1 MLKHNKIQ
9 IMSLSFERRY
19 PLERLLYEPTKI
31 NNMTLKNRLV
41 RSATYE
47 AMAAADGSVTDQL
60 IDMYTSL
67 AKGGVG
73 LIITGTT
80 HIQENGHGFP
90 LQTGVFSDD
99 NIPGLRKLVDAV
111 HKEGGKIALQ
121 IAHAGRQTTPALIG
135 GQTPMAP
142 SAIEADPL
150 FHTEP
155 REMTTGEISE
165 TIDAFAAAA
174 ARCKKAGFDAVQ
186 LHGAHGYLIAQFLS
200 PFTNR
205 RTDEWGGN
213 TENRMRFVKEVIKK
227 VRAAVGPDYPIL
239 IKISVEE
246 GVEKGLKLDE
256 SCIIAKG
263 LADAGVDAI
272 EVSGGIVADTAFVM
286 CRGEIPIDQLAGGLE
301 GDAKKQTEQALYSI
315 VDSVKMEE
323 AYWLPHAEKIK
334 GKVGAVPVMLVGGM
348 KYPQTM
354 ETIVE
359 EKKADFISLARALVR
374 EPALPKEMAEGRKSS
389 VKCAYCNRCL
399 AAIVAGQPL
408 KCYNRL

>member
-1 MLKHNKIQ
+1 M
-9 IMSLSFERRY
+9 
-19 PLERLLYEPTKI
+19 ERLLFEPTMI
-31 NNMTLKNRLV
+31 NKMSLKNRLV
-41 RSATYE
+41 KSATYE

-73 LIITGTT
+73 LIITGYA
-80 HIQENGHGFP
+80 HIQENGHCMP

-111 HKEGGKIALQ
+111 HEKGGKIALQ
-121 IAHAGRQTTPALIG
+121 IAHSGRQTAPGLIG

-213 TENRMRFVKEVIKK
+213 TENRMRFAKEVIKK
-227 VRAAVGPDYPIL
+227 VRAAVGPDYPVL

-263 LADAGVDAI
+263 LAAAGVDAI

-286 CRGEIPIDQLAGGLE
+286 SRGEVPIDQMAGGLE
-301 GDAKKQTEQALYSI
+301 GDAKTQTEQALYSI

-334 GKVGAVPVMLVGGM
+334 GMVGAVPVMLVGGM

-354 ETIVE
+354 ETIVR
-359 EKKADFISLARALVR
+359 EKKADFISMARALVR
-374 EPALPKEMAEGRKSS
+374 EPALPKEMAEGRKSP
-389 VKCAYCNRCL
+389 VKCGYCNRCL
-399 AAIVAGQPL
+399 AAVVGGQPL

>member
-1 MLKHNKIQ
+1 M
-9 IMSLSFERRY
+9 
-19 PLERLLYEPTKI
+19 ERLLYEPITIK
-31 NNMTLKNRLV
+31 NMSLKNRIV
-41 RSATYE
+41 KSATYE
-47 AMAAADGSVTDQL
+47 AMAAEDGSLTDQL
-60 IDMYTSL
+60 INMYASL

-73 LIITGTT
+73 LIITGYAY
-80 HIQENGHGFP
+80 IQENGHCMP

-99 NIPGLRKLVDAV
+99 NIPGLRKLVDTV

-121 IAHAGRQTTPALIG
+121 IAHSGRQTTPALIG
-135 GQTPMAP
+135 DQTPLAP

-155 REMTTGEISE
+155 REMTAGEISE

-186 LHGAHGYLIAQFLS
+186 LHGGHGYLIAQFLS

-213 TENRMRFVKEVIKK
+213 TENRMRFVKQVVKK
-227 VRAAVGPDYPIL
+227 VRAAVGPDYPVL

-246 GVEKGLKLDE
+246 GVENGLKLGE

-263 LADAGVDAI
+263 LADLGVDAI

-286 CRGEIPIDQLAGGLE
+286 SRGEVPIDQMAWGLE
-301 GDAKKQTEQALYSI
+301 GDAKTQTEQALYSI
-315 VDSVKMEE
+315 VDSVKIEE

-334 GKVGAVPVMLVGGM
+334 EVAGAVPVMLVGGM

-354 ETIVE
+354 ETIVQ
-359 EKKADFISLARALVR
+359 EKKADFISMARALVR
-374 EPALPKEMAEGRKSS
+374 EPALPKEMIEGRRSP

-399 AAIVAGQPL
+399 AAVVGGQPL

>member
-1 MLKHNKIQ
+1 M
-9 IMSLSFERRY
+9 
-19 PLERLLYEPTKI
+19 ERLLYEPITI
-31 NNMTLKNRLV
+31 NNMSLKNRLV

-47 AMAAADGSVTDQL
+47 AMAAEDGSVTDRL
-60 IDMYTSL
+60 IDLYTSL

-73 LIITGTT
+73 LIITGFAY
-80 HIQENGHGFP
+80 IQGNGHCMP

-111 HKEGGKIALQ
+111 HEEGGKIALQ

-135 GQTPMAP
+135 GLKPMAP

-165 TIDAFAAAA
+165 TIEAFAAAA
-174 ARCKKAGFDAVQ
+174 VRCKKAGFDGVQ

-227 VRAAVGPDYPIL
+227 VRAAVGPDYPVL

-246 GVEKGLKLDE
+246 GVEKGLKLGE

-272 EVSGGIVADTAFVM
+272 EVSGGIVADTAFLM
-286 CRGEIPIDQLAGGLE
+286 CRGWVPIDQMTGGLE
-301 GDAKKQTEQALYSI
+301 GDAKTQTEQALYSI

-334 GKVGAVPVMLVGGM
+334 GMVGAVPVMLCGGM
-348 KYPQTM
+348 IYPQTM
-354 ETIVE
+354 ETIVK
-359 EKKADFISLARALVR
+359 EKKADFISMARALVR
-374 EPALPKEMAEGRKSS
+374 EPALPKEMVEGRKSP

-399 AAIVAGQPL
+399 AAVVNSQPL
-408 KCYNRL
+408 LCYNRL

>member
-1 MLKHNKIQ
+1 M
-9 IMSLSFERRY
+9 
-19 PLERLLYEPTKI
+19 ERLLYEPTTI
-31 NNMTLKNRLV
+31 NNMSLKNRMV
-41 RSATYE
+41 KSATYE
-47 AMAAADGSVTDQL
+47 SMASEDGSVTDQL

-73 LIITGTT
+73 LIITGYAY
-80 HIQENGHGFP
+80 IQENGHCMP

-99 NIPGLRKLVDAV
+99 NIPGLRKLADAV
-111 HKEGGKIALQ
+111 HAEGGKIALQ
-121 IAHAGRQTTPALIG
+121 IAHAGRQTTPTLIG
-135 GQTPMAP
+135 GQTPIAP

-227 VRAAVGPDYPIL
+227 VRAAVGPDYPVL

-246 GVEKGLKLDE
+246 GVENGLKVGE

-286 CRGEIPIDQLAGGLE
+286 SRGEVPIDQMAGGLE
-301 GDAKKQTEQALYSI
+301 GDAKTQTEQALYSI
-315 VDSVKMEE
+315 VGSVKMEE

-334 GKVGAVPVMLVGGM
+334 EVAGAVPLMLVGGM

-354 ETIVE
+354 ETIVQD
-359 EKKADFISLARALVR
+359 KKADFISMARALVR
-374 EPALPKEMAEGRKSS
+374 EPALPKEMSEGRKSP

-399 AAIVAGQPL
+399 AAVVGGQPL

>member
-1 MLKHNKIQ
+1 MKQ
-9 IMSLSFERRY
+9 DSLLFAPME
-19 PLERLLYEPTKI
+19 I
-31 NNMTLKNRLV
+31 NGMHLKNRLV
-41 RSATYE
+41 KSATYE

-67 AKGGVG
+67 AKGGAG
-73 LIITGTT
+73 LTITGYAY
-80 HIQENGHGFP
+80 IQENGHCMP
-90 LQTGVFSDD
+90 LQTAVFSDD
-99 NIPGLRKLVDAV
+99 HIPGLRKLVDAV
-111 HKEGGKIALQ
+111 HQEGGKIALQ
-121 IAHAGRQTTPALIG
+121 IAHAGRQTTSDLIG

-155 REMTTGEISE
+155 RAMTIEEISE
-165 TIDAFAAAA
+165 TIDAFGAAA
-174 ARCKKAGFDAVQ
+174 ARCKQAGFDAVQ

-213 TENRMRFVKEVIKK
+213 TENRMRFAKEVIKK
-227 VRAAVGPDYPIL
+227 VRSTVGPNYPVL

-246 GVEKGLKLDE
+246 GVENGLTIEE

-286 CRGEIPIDQLAGGLE
+286 SRGEVPIDQMAGGLE
-301 GDAKKQTEQALYSI
+301 GDAKAQTEQALYSI
-315 VDSVKMEE
+315 VNSVKMEE
-323 AYWLPHAEKIK
+323 AYWLSHAEKIK
-334 GKVGAVPVMLVGGM
+334 EVAGAVPVMLVGGM

-354 ETIVE
+354 ATIVQE
-359 EKKADFISLARALVR
+359 NKADFISMARALIR
-374 EPALPKEMAEGRKSS
+374 EPALPKEMAEGRKSP
-389 VKCAYCNRCL
+389 VKCGYCNRCL
-399 AAIVAGQPL
+399 AAVVGGQPL

>member
-1 MLKHNKIQ
+1 M
-9 IMSLSFERRY
+9 
-19 PLERLLYEPTKI
+19 ERLLYEPTTI
-31 NNMTLKNRLV
+31 NNMSLKNRMV
-41 RSATYE
+41 KSATYE
-47 AMAAADGSVTDQL
+47 SMASEDGSVTDQL

-73 LIITGTT
+73 LIITGYAY
-80 HIQENGHGFP
+80 IQENGHCMP

-99 NIPGLRKLVDAV
+99 NIPGLRKLADAV
-111 HKEGGKIALQ
+111 HAEGGKIALQ
-121 IAHAGRQTTPALIG
+121 IAHAGRQTTPTLIG

-142 SAIEADPL
+142 SAMEADPF

-155 REMTTGEISE
+155 RAMTTGEISE

-174 ARCKKAGFDAVQ
+174 VRCKKAGFDAVQ
-186 LHGAHGYLIAQFLS
+186 LHGAHGYLISQFLS

-227 VRAAVGPDYPIL
+227 VRAAVGPDYPVL

-272 EVSGGIVADTAFVM
+272 EVSGGILADTTFMM
-286 CRGEIPIDQLAGGLE
+286 CRGEVPIDQLTGGLE
-301 GDAKKQTEQALYSI
+301 GDAKAQAEQALYSV
-315 VDSVKMEE
+315 VDSVKLEE

-334 GKVGAVPVMLVGGM
+334 GMVGAVPVMLVGGM

-354 ETIVE
+354 ETIVQ

-374 EPALPKEMAEGRKSS
+374 EPALPKEMVEGRKSS

-399 AAIVAGQPL
+399 GAIAVGKPL
-408 KCYNRL
+408 KCYNR